1 VTDEVKPAATS
12 GQPEGQPEVLPE
24 TVPEVDEPELEADE
38 TALDEAEQ
46 REHALLEGR
55 TPLPPLRD
63 VARLKQPSTL
73 GGLIYLIVLALAI
86 VGVVI
91 AATGSWRTGVS
102 WLAASLIGAS
112 IARAILPEENA
123 GMLQVR
129 PKLLDV
135 LTLAAAGALLLF
147 LAATIPNQPH

>member
-1 VTDEVKPAATS
+1 VADDAEQPGGATDPLNAEP
-12 GQPEGQPEVLPE
+12 G
-24 TVPEVDEPELEADE
+24 EVDG
-38 TALDEAEQ
+38 

-55 TPLPPLRD
+55 APLPPLRD

-73 GGLIYLIVLALAI
+73 GGAIYLAVLVLAI

-91 AATGSWRTGVS
+91 AATGPWRTGVS
-102 WLAASLIGAS
+102 WLGAALIAAA
-112 IARAILPEENA
+112 IARTILPDENA
-123 GMLQVR
+123 GMLKVR

-135 LTLAAAGALLLF
+135 LTLAGAGALLLF

>member
-1 VTDEVKPAATS
+1 VVDDADQPVEAVEPADVTDPVDA
-12 GQPEGQPEVLPE
+12 GLPE
-24 TVPEVDEPELEADE
+24 PAVDEPGEVDE
-38 TALDEAEQ
+38 

-55 TPLPPLRD
+55 APLPPLRD

-73 GGLIYLIVLALAI
+73 GGAIYLIVLAFAI
-86 VGVVI
+86 IGVVI
-91 AATGSWRTGVS
+91 AATGPWRTGVS
-102 WLAASLIGAS
+102 WLGAALIAAS

-135 LTLAAAGALLLF
+135 LTLAGAGGLLLF

>member
-1 VTDEVKPAATS
+1 MTDHAEPPVDPVTSDPVEVES
-12 GQPEGQPEVLPE
+12 GE
-24 TVPEVDEPELEADE
+24 TEPGEVDE
-38 TALDEAEQ
+38 

-55 TPLPPLRD
+55 APLPPLRD

-73 GGLIYLIVLALAI
+73 GGVIYLVVLVLAI
-86 VGVVI
+86 VGIVI
-91 AATGSWRTGVS
+91 AATGAWRTGVS
-102 WLAASLIGAS
+102 WLGAALIAAAISRG
-112 IARAILPEENA
+112 ILPEENA
-123 GMLQVR
+123 GMLKVR

>member
-1 VTDEVKPAATS
+1 MVDDAE
-12 GQPEGQPEVLPE
+12 QPVEPVDPELGE
-24 TVPEVDEPELEADE
+24 TELGETEPGEVDE
-38 TALDEAEQ
+38 

-55 TPLPPLRD
+55 APLPPLRD

-73 GGLIYLIVLALAI
+73 GGAIYLVVLVLAI

-91 AATGSWRTGVS
+91 AATGAWRQGVS
-102 WLAASLIGAS
+102 WLGAS
-112 IARAILPEENA
+112 MIAAAVSRVILPEENA
-123 GMLQVR
+123 GMLHVR

-135 LTLAAAGALLLF
+135 LTLAGAGGLLLF

>member
-1 VTDEVKPAATS
+1 VTDDGERSIDPV
-12 GQPEGQPEVLPE
+12 E
-24 TVPEVDEPELEADE
+24 TGEVDE
-38 TALDEAEQ
+38 

-55 TPLPPLRD
+55 APLPPLRD

-73 GGLIYLIVLALAI
+73 GGAIYLIVLAFAI
-86 VGVVI
+86 IGVVI
-91 AATGSWRTGVS
+91 AATGAWRTGVS
-102 WLAASLIGAS
+102 WLGCSLIAAS